1 MAALYTLEEEDS
13 PAQEALSEPI
23 DAGLQAA
30 LPSKVLK
37 RQVFSLRVFQ
47 LEPLLNRVALPK
59 AGPGTG
65 DRKTVLAS
73 AFSGTA
79 RTLRKS
85 LG

>member
-1 MAALYTLEEEDS
+1 MYTLEEEDS
-13 PAQEALSEPI
+13 PAQQALSEPI

-30 LPSKVLK
+30 LTWKVLK
-37 RQVFSLRVFQ
+37 QQVFSLRVFQ

-59 AGPGTG
+59 AGPCPG
-65 DRKTVLAS
+65 DRKAVLAG

-79 RTLRKS
+79 RKSRKS